1 MMGKD
6 LIIELNRLREPARPY
21 LAQQVSELHSR
32 HPGRVLETG
41 PFSGLAL
48 ELACRGIG
56 TSFHMAEFP
65 VEKMLTELGYNIV
78 SRTASREALALLKE
92 DPSRF
97 DVVVTDQ
104 TMPEMTGVELAREV
118 LALRAD
124 MPVVMCT
131 GSAMPSMPTLPG
143 GQASRALS

>member
-6 LIIELNRLREPARPY
+6 LIIELNRLWEPARPY

-65 VEKMLTELGYNIV
+65 GEIADT
-78 SRTASREALALLKE
+78 LKE
-92 DPSRF
+92 HGNSDL
-97 DVVVTDQ
+97 
-104 TMPEMTGVELAREV
+104 LAR
-118 LALRAD
+118 
-124 MPVVMCT
+124 
-131 GSAMPSMPTLPG
+131 
-143 GQASRALS
+143 